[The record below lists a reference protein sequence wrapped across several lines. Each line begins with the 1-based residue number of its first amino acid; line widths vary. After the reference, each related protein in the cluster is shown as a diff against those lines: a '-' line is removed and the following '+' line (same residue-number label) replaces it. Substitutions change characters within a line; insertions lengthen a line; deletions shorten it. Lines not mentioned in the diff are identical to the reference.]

1 MSVEWKDRYPI
12 GEFEAPDQIT
22 DELLQSWISDIAALP
37 GQLRAAVEGLNE
49 EQLNTPYR
57 DGGWTVR
64 QVVHHVADS
73 HINSYVRFK
82 LALTEDGPIIKPYDE
97 GQWAELSDA
106 RQLPVEVSLSLL
118 DSLHERWTTLLH
130 SFGHEQFIRS
140 FIHPESGVVSLETA
154 TGLYSWHGRHHTA
167 HITSLAKRMGW

>member
-12 GEFEAPDQIT
+12 GEFEAPDRFT
-22 DELLQSWISDIAALP
+22 DELLQSWIKDIAELP
-37 GQLRAAVEGLNE
+37 AKLRAAVEGLDE

-82 LALTEDGPIIKPYDE
+82 LALTEDGPTIRPYDE
-97 GQWAELSDA
+97 GRWAELPDA

-130 SFGHEQFIRS
+130 SFGPEQFNRS
-140 FIHPESGVVSLETA
+140 FIHPESGEASLETA
-154 TGLYSWHGRHHTA
+154 VGLYSWHGRHHTA